1 MKNKV
6 EKRRYPRVP
15 LDWPV
20 VVITPKGAIM
30 GKTANISVNGLA
42 LLLFLETPVI
52 DDEFK
57 ITLKSSEGYE
67 MSVTCQKL
75 WSDIIN
81 LDGYVYSG
89 IGVRFI
95 KISSSD
101 RETIAS
107 IVGKYFLS

>member
-1 MKNKV
+1 MKNQI
-6 EKRRYPRVP
+6 ERRRHPRVAV
-15 LDWPV
+15 DWPV
-20 VVITPKGAIM
+20 VVMTPQGAIM
-30 GKTANISVNGLA
+30 GKTENISANRLA

-57 ITLKSSEGYE
+57 ITLKSSEGYL

-81 LDGYVYSG
+81 REGYIDSE
-89 IGVRFI
+89 IGARFT

-101 RETIAS
+101 RKTIATL
-107 IVGKYFLS
+107 VEVYQ